1 MPNTFIDNRE
11 RWLLLSEVDY
21 LGQFVKAWLAF
32 NAWYRSAY
40 TETQDRK
47 IINEF
52 KCQPNPVL
60 SKLRPLLNN
69 GSSEEAE
76 QFRSEIGLLHH
87 RLQNYEIHNGKGD
100 QKDRITLENI
110 YLRDNPACR
119 KVQSHQGYEFIVD
132 RVANGQMRVEVKNR
146 QGVVIINHPHARHSF
161 AEIEAIPAF
170 TNLSINLQGHLRGI
184 YHLDDVRPKCVMN
197 LTTGAEPAIKCGS
210 YDFRCTPESLFAG
223 VVEAV
228 YLMRCTLFHGELN
241 PTKDS
246 NACYE
251 PAYQIVRRF
260 LDAIS

>member
-100 QKDRITLENI
+100 QKDRITLENV
-110 YLRDNPACR
+110 YLCDNPAFR
-119 KVQSHQGYEFIVD
+119 KE
-132 RVANGQMRVEVKNR
+132 KNNK
-146 QGVVIINHPHARHSF
+146 G
-161 AEIEAIPAF
+161 
-170 TNLSINLQGHLRGI
+170 
-184 YHLDDVRPKCVMN
+184 MN
-197 LTTGAEPAIKCGS
+197 LPS
-210 YDFRCTPESLFAG
+210 NVPPVVRCESKSKIE
-223 VVEAV
+223 EA
-228 YLMRCTLFHGELN
+228 
-241 PTKDS
+241 S
-246 NACYE
+246 
-251 PAYQIVRRF
+251 
-260 LDAIS
+260 